1 MRIMQRY
8 SKEQLERGLETAFI
22 NQDIISNLAYKPMF
36 VSNNY
41 KEGRK
46 VLSSIEDELLNC
58 KQFFISVAFI
68 TLSGVTPLL
77 QTLKELENRGIPG
90 KILTTDYL
98 CFSEP
103 KALNK
108 LAELKNIEL
117 KMYCTKEAGEGF
129 HTKGYIFKDNEV
141 YKIIVGSSN
150 LTLDALTKNKEWNTK
165 VISTSHGEFANN
177 IIDEFNILWAS
188 DSSKKYKDFIE
199 AYTINYELVKK
210 QKEIAKLEQVPSI
223 EQYTLKPN
231 NMQVEFVTN
240 LKRIINAGEHRALLI
255 SATGE
260 RDIFMTDAGNLG
272 NIRVSAA

>member
-1 MRIMQRY
+1 M
-8 SKEQLERGLETAFI
+8 
-22 NQDIISNLAYKPMF
+22 
-36 VSNNY
+36 
-41 KEGRK
+41 
-46 VLSSIEDELLNC
+46 
-58 KQFFISVAFI
+58 
-68 TLSGVTPLL
+68 
-77 QTLKELENRGIPG
+77 
-90 KILTTDYL
+90 

-223 EQYTLKPN
+223 EQYTLK
-231 NMQVEFVTN
+231 QQH
-240 LKRIINAGEHRALLI
+240 AG
-255 SATGE
+255 
-260 RDIFMTDAGNLG
+260 
-272 NIRVSAA
+272 